1 MAWCNFWYRWVL
13 KQDFNIAI
21 WEVINNRS
29 EEIESINKKL
39 NELKK
44 QIADLSPPVGDEK
57 DYKRLKEIYLL
68 IAEYAMMATNP
79 SGSLQSYSKQNIELK
94 NKIMNAIRE
103 IDLLLQST
111 KG

>member
-57 DYKRLKEIYLL
+57 DYKRYGVSISLKLMYCAHHGHPKI
-68 IAEYAMMATNP
+68 T
-79 SGSLQSYSKQNIELK
+79 SG
-94 NKIMNAIRE
+94 RRR
-103 IDLLLQST
+103 
-111 KG
+111 